1 MHASQKLTHT
11 AANILMTSRGE
22 AESAEARARALQR
35 APREA
40 CASLQSTLF
49 IAAPQGHSGRNH
61 SVWSARGR
69 APPPATRHIAPA
81 WLLLAPIERARRGE
95 SLFWASD
102 LLPTDRSPRIL
113 YRPPPRAGS
122 YNLRFGSCTYLTPA
136 RPCHVQIAC
145 ATRSSLWL
153 TCVERCRLGAKRQTC
168 VNAVSTLYMYTSSL
182 TD

>member
-40 CASLQSTLF
+40 CPSLQSTLF

-122 YNLRFGSCTYLTPA
+122 YNLRFGSCTYLTPKGS
-136 RPCHVQIAC
+136 AC
-145 ATRSSLWL
+145 DENHSLKKSRSF
-153 TCVERCRLGAKRQTC
+153 T
-168 VNAVSTLYMYTSSL
+168 L
-182 TD
+182 TDFTRCVSRGEAGDGSAQYIYLAILL